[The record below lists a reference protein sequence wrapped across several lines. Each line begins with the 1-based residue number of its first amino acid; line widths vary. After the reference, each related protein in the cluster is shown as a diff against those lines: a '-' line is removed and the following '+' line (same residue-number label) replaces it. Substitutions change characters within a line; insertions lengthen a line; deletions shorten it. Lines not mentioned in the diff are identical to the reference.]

1 MTATMTTIPS
11 LRPQQDGPSLSELMT
26 ALPVA
31 TLVVRPDN
39 SIADANVRAET
50 LLNMAR
56 SAIVGSDIART
67 IRMAEMG
74 ARFDIWHSNKPIA
87 AYDIRVNAGR
97 TAEMEIDLTS
107 APIVDHEGWRVV
119 SIHTQSQERKTG
131 HRGTAGGARSTI
143 GAAAILAHEIKN
155 QLSGIR
161 GAAQLQE

>member
-74 ARFDIWHSNKPIA
+74 ARFDIWPRDRKSTRLNSRHSCASRMP
-87 AYDIRVNAGR
+87 
-97 TAEMEIDLTS
+97 
-107 APIVDHEGWRVV
+107 
-119 SIHTQSQERKTG
+119 
-131 HRGTAGGARSTI
+131 
-143 GAAAILAHEIKN
+143 
-155 QLSGIR
+155 
-161 GAAQLQE
+161 